1 MHGDILLIKD
11 THVKAA
17 KNIAEIIFNNITGNE
32 IEKFVVAI
40 SGESGCG
47 KSEVAHMISY
57 FLKEKGI
64 LAKLLHMDNYY
75 VVPSKE
81 RHELRKKRGLDS
93 INYDE
98 YNWDLIKKHIKEFRE
113 SSISVLPFLDLL
125 TDQMDKLITD
135 FKGIN
140 VLIMEG
146 LYSIYCDY
154 GVDLKIFIDLDYTE
168 TKKAQMLRRKEKF
181 DEFRLKVLE
190 REHEVVQ
197 MLKPKADLIITKNFD
212 VIESD
217 DAIL

>member
-11 THVKAA
+11 THIKAA
-17 KNIAEIIFNNITGNE
+17 KNITERVYNDIKGSRV
-32 IEKFVVAI
+32 EKFVLAI

-57 FLKEKGI
+57 LLKEKGI

-75 VVPSKE
+75 IVPSKE
-81 RHELRKKRGLDS
+81 RYELRKKRGLDS

-98 YNWDLIKKHIKEFRE
+98 YNWSLIKKHIREFRE
-113 SSISVLPFLDLL
+113 SRISVLPFLDLL

-135 FKGIN
+135 FKGID

-154 GVDLKIFIDLDYTE
+154 GVDLKIFIDLDYTK
-168 TKKAQMLRRKEKF
+168 TKKSQMLRRKEKF

-197 MLKPKADLIITKNFD
+197 LLKPKADLIITKNFD
-212 VIESD
+212 VAEAD
-217 DAIL
+217 GAIL

>member
-11 THVKAA
+11 THIKAA
-17 KNIAEIIFNNITGNE
+17 GNIAEMVFDNITCNE

-75 VVPSKE
+75 IVPSKE
-81 RHELRKKRGLDS
+81 RYEIRKKIGLDS

-113 SSISVLPFLDLL
+113 SRISVLPFLDLL
-125 TDQMDKLITD
+125 TDKMDKLITD

-146 LYSIYCDY
+146 LYSIHCDY

-168 TKKAQMLRRKEKF
+168 TKKAQIQRKKEKF

-190 REHEVVQ
+190 REHEVVR
-197 MLKPKADLIITKNFD
+197 MLKPEADLVITKNFD
-212 VIESD
+212 VAKAD
-217 DAIL
+217 GTIL